1 MGATSLI
8 LAVLA
13 VGLLIIVHEAGHFL
27 AARWSG
33 MRVSR
38 FSIGFGPAL
47 AKFQRGDTTYQIGL
61 LPLGGFV
68 QIDGMSP
75 HDGTDPA
82 HPASYLNRPFHQR
95 FAAILAGPAANY
107 LLAFLLLVVAGLAFR
122 AEDLAPVVVVQV
134 QDDSPAAQAGLKEGD
149 LILGA
154 GGVPFDKVSELLD
167 VTRGSEGRSV
177 ALDVQRAGARMVVEL
192 TPQRDGDGPYR
203 IGVGYGPSSQRALPA
218 LPLGQALVAAGD
230 RLWVWSAEF
239 ILTLSALVD
248 FDKVQGPLGIVSGLA
263 DTIQKAGAGALPFVA
278 RISVI
283 LGIANLLPIPG
294 LDGSRLLFL
303 IVGVVRRKPI
313 PPRLEAGIHAVG
325 VILLLLLLVAISIND
340 VLREVP

>member
-1 MGATSLI
+1 MGSLL

-13 VGLLIIVHEAGHFL
+13 VGVLIIVHEAGHFL

-38 FSIGFGPAL
+38 FSIGFGPPL
-47 AKFQRGDTTYQIGL
+47 AKFERGETVYQIGV

-75 HDGTDPA
+75 NDGTDPT

-107 LLAFLLLVVAGLAFR
+107 LLAFLLLVVASLAFR
-122 AEDLAPVVVVQV
+122 SETLPPVEVLQV
-134 QDDSPAAQAGLKEGD
+134 QDGSPAAEAGLKEGD
-149 LILGA
+149 LILGV
-154 GGVPFDKVSELLD
+154 GGVPFEAVGDLLKA
-167 VTRGSEGRSV
+167 TGSSEGRPL
-177 ALDVQRAGARMVVEL
+177 ALDVERGGVKQVIEV
-192 TPQRDGDGPYR
+192 TPRRDGDGPYR
-203 IGVGYGPSSQRALPA
+203 VGVAFGGSVVRALPGLPFTDA
-218 LPLGQALVAAGD
+218 LALAGRD
-230 RLWVWSAEF
+230 LYAWSAEF
-239 ILTLSALVD
+239 IRTLSALVD
-248 FDKVQGPLGIVSGLA
+248 IKNLQGPLGIVSGLA
-263 DTIQKAGAGALPFVA
+263 DNIQRAGAGALPFIA

-303 IVGVVRRKPI
+303 LVGVVRRKPV

-325 VILLLLLLVAISIND
+325 VILLLLLLVVISIND